1 MSEPPRDKTSTEASP
16 PLKGADSLVGTHLKD
31 GRYTLVRV
39 IATGGMA
46 RIYEAVDHTLERTVA
61 VKVLIPDRS
70 GTEEDDTL
78 MMRFKREANA
88 VAQLNHPNIVQV
100 YDYGEE
106 PSGIY
111 FIVMN
116 LVRGKDLAQELGR
129 LRRSGVKMDIGRA
142 FKIMEQVASALDEA
156 HKLGIIHRDI
166 KPSNILIDG
175 DDRVTLTDF
184 GLLLRPAT
192 DSTFG
197 TAFGTPRYISPE
209 QAIASNK
216 VTPQSDIYSLAVIF
230 FEILTGKTPFNGET
244 PMEIAIAH
252 IHEPP
257 PSVVALNPTIPPAV
271 EVELFKAL
279 DKQPENRHRNSASF
293 IYSMR
298 KAFGM
303 AIDDTPL
310 VSFIPPSKPTKPEKL
325 DERIAEVRAAAENAR
340 AAAPPKSSTP
350 SVASIPSPAPTA
362 LSSKP
367 AKQSLPSSEPTRGRS
382 ANRLPVLLAVLIALL
397 ILVVVVLLFFRPD
410 DEPSIGVGGAT
421 EEATGEVIVDTSIP
435 ILLVYDE
442 FSFTVIN
449 IGETDAAIS
458 RIAFQRADQV
468 ATEIGGSISGGSL
481 PPGSCFRIRAQ
492 DRQANLPSEC
502 RELRNEVTHP
512 TGDAPFYFWRSSGT
526 VTTFTA
532 LIDGQSVGECAS
544 VDRAQSQTCDLSL
557 P

>member
-1 MSEPPRDKTSTEASP
+1 MSEPPRDKTSTESSP

-78 MMRFKREANA
+78 MMRFKREASA

-129 LRRSGVKMDIGRA
+129 LRRAGIKMDVGRA

-166 KPSNILIDG
+166 KPSNILIDS

-257 PSVVALNPTIPPAV
+257 PSVVALNDTIPPAV
-271 EVELFKAL
+271 EIELFKAL

-325 DERIAEVRAAAENAR
+325 DERIAEIRAAVDNAR
-340 AAAPPKSSTP
+340 AAVAPAFNNPP
-350 SVASIPSPAPTA
+350 SAASIPSPAPAKPEKQT
-362 LSSKP
+362 SK
-367 AKQSLPSSEPTRGRS
+367 RS
-382 ANRLPVLLAVLIALL
+382 RSPIKINRTPLIIAG
-397 ILVVVVLLFFRPD
+397 VVVLIVLVIGAVLLLRQT
-410 DEPSIGVGGAT
+410 EPTPPIVGELAT
-421 EEATGEVIVDTSIP
+421 DEATAEVVVDTSIP
-435 ILLVYDE
+435 ILLIYDE

-449 IGETDAAIS
+449 MGERDAAIN
-458 RIAFQRADQV
+458 RITFQRADQDV
-468 ATEIGGSISGGSL
+468 TEIGSFVSGGSL
-481 PPGSCFRIRAQ
+481 SPGWCFRIRAQ
-492 DRQANLPSEC
+492 DRQMNLQPEC
-502 RELRNEVTHP
+502 RELRSEVTRP
-512 TGDAPFYFWRSSGT
+512 TGDAPSYFWRASAT
-526 VTTFTA
+526 VTNFTA
-532 LIDGQSVGECAS
+532 LIDGAPVGQCVSVERSQSHICE
-544 VDRAQSQTCDLSL
+544 LSL

>member
-1 MSEPPRDKTSTEASP
+1 MSEPPRDKTSTESSP

-78 MMRFKREANA
+78 MMRFKREASA

-129 LRRSGVKMDIGRA
+129 LRRANIKMDVGRA
-142 FKIMEQVASALDEA
+142 FKIMEQVAAALDEA

-166 KPSNILIDG
+166 KPSNILIDS

-257 PSVVALNPTIPPAV
+257 PSVIALNDTIPPAV

-325 DERIAEVRAAAENAR
+325 DERIAEIRAAVDNAR
-340 AAAPPKSSTP
+340 AAVAPAFNTSA
-350 SVASIPSPAPTA
+350 ASIPSPAPNA
-362 LSSKP
+362 AASKP
-367 AKQSLPSSEPTRGRS
+367 EKQPSTRRQTTRRS
-382 ANRLPVLLAVLIALL
+382 PINRTPLIIAG
-397 ILVVVVLLFFRPD
+397 VVVLIVLM
-410 DEPSIGVGGAT
+410 IGVVLLLRQVGNTPVVGEMAT
-421 EEATGEVIVDTSIP
+421 DEATAEVVVDTSIP
-435 ILLVYDE
+435 ILLIYDE

-449 IGETDAAIS
+449 MGERDAAIG
-458 RIAFQRADQV
+458 RVTFQRADQAV
-468 ATEIGGSISGGSL
+468 TEIGGFVSGGSL
-481 PPGSCFRIRAQ
+481 APGWCFRIRAQ
-492 DRQANLPSEC
+492 DRQMSLQPEC
-502 RELRNEVTHP
+502 RELRSEVTRP
-512 TGDAPFYFWRSSGT
+512 TGDAPSYFWRASAT
-526 VTTFTA
+526 VTNFTA
-532 LIDGQSVGECAS
+532 LIDGEPVGQCISVERSQSH
-544 VDRAQSQTCDLSL
+544 TCEVSL